1 MAAGGSAPV
10 DNLLDDAVKDIR
22 DATVQPMDKR
32 ALKILN
38 TFDKDKVFGTDMDAH
53 LKIRTGW
60 AGQIGG
66 AKGVTGPVLPA
77 GMASTAIL
85 GKLVARKQMIGWQ
98 FSDTDL
104 RKMEGGRKGQHTT
117 LAKELAGG
125 MKKFKNSQNR
135 FVWSRGDGVV
145 ARVNGT
151 FTTETKI
158 TCDLP
163 IFAIEDDEV
172 RGYDSRH
179 TDTAGTQ
186 SATRRVVDVDHQ
198 EGYVYLDAAS
208 VGWADEECMAL
219 YNFAYDQTSAANK
232 FTATPRGA
240 QAWLDNTGD
249 DTATA
254 IWDTGDESGAR
265 HVKTYL
271 GLDRTA
277 AANRKLLTTFK
288 NASSAAVNG
297 YWISYGVMHLQAK
310 GINPSEL
317 ILVMSHKMYNRI
329 VDMYSGAI
337 GPDATITLPG
347 GKLTLPTVSGAGT
360 NQLPVLATP
369 YMKDGVIVT
378 IRARG
383 KTGDFD
389 QVYAGGGWVGGRGNR
404 MHLKPDGSGNHNHVW
419 NLYYT
424 AWWGMGCVEPHN
436 QHVTYGLDTTDP
448 T

>member
-1 MAAGGSAPV
+1 MAAGGSAIV
-10 DNLLDDAVKDIR
+10 DNLLDDMEKPIK
-22 DATVQPMDKR
+22 DATVQPMDQES
-32 ALKILN
+32 LKILN
-38 TFDKDKVFGTDMDAH
+38 AFDKDKVFGTDMDAH

-60 AGQIGG
+60 SGRVSG
-66 AKGVTGPVLPA
+66 AKGVTGPVLGA
-77 GMASTAIL
+77 GVASTAIL
-85 GKLVARKQMIGWQ
+85 GKLGAEWQEIGWE
-98 FSDTDL
+98 FSETDI
-104 RKMEGGRKGQHTT
+104 RKMEGGRKGLHTNLT
-117 LAKELAGG
+117 KELAGG

-135 FVWSRGDGVV
+135 FVWSRGDSVV
-145 ARVNGT
+145 ARVNGVK
-151 FTTETKI
+151 TTETAI
-158 TCDLP
+158 VCDLP

-179 TDTAGTQ
+179 VDTPGTQ
-186 SATRRVVDVDHQ
+186 DATRRVVDVDHQ
-198 EGYVYLDAAS
+198 AGIVHLDAAS

-219 YNFAYDQTSAANK
+219 YNHAFDQTSAANK
-232 FTATPRGA
+232 FTATPRGM

-288 NASSAAVNG
+288 NASDAAVNG
-297 YWISYGVMHLQAK
+297 YWISYGVMHLKAK
-310 GINPSEL
+310 GIPASEL
-317 ILVMSHKMYNRI
+317 ILVMSHKMYSRI

-337 GPDATITLPG
+337 GPDVTIKMPG
-347 GKLTLPTVSGAGT
+347 GDLKLPTVSGAGT

-369 YMKDGVIVT
+369 YMKDGVICT

-383 KTGDFD
+383 KSGDFE
-389 QVYAGGGWVGGRGNR
+389 QVYAGGGWVGGKGNR
-404 MHLKPDGSGNHNHVW
+404 MHLKPDGSGAYNHVW
-419 NLYYT
+419 QMFYT
-424 AWWGMGCVEPHN
+424 MWWGMGCTDPHN